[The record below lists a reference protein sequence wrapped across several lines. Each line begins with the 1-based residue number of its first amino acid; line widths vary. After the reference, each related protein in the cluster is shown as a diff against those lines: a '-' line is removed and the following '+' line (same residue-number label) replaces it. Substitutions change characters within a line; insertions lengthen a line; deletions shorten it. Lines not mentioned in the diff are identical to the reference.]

1 MEKDKQEGSGGIGG
15 KVKVKA
21 NVSLVLTG
29 PDGKV
34 KEKRVANLIVTSGL
48 NAMIKQ
54 VLVDVSGGAQPAKF
68 NYVGIGTGTTAPAA
82 GNTTLQTE
90 IGTRVQDTSP
100 EFPATGQGK
109 IESFFAAGN
118 GTGLIAESGVFNAS
132 TSGTLLARATFTA
145 IDKEA
150 LDTLL
155 VTWTITHS

>member
-1 MEKDKQEGSGGIGG
+1 MEKDKLEGSGGIGG

-21 NVSLVLTG
+21 NVSLILTG

-34 KEKRVANLIVTSGL
+34 KEKRVANLIVTAGL

-54 VLVDVSGGAQPAKF
+54 VLGDVAGGAQPAKF

-82 GNTTLQTE
+82 GNTALETE
-90 IGTRVQDTSP
+90 IGTRVQDADP
-100 EFPATGQGK
+100 EFPSTGQGK
-109 IESFFAAGN
+109 LESFFAAGN
-118 GTGLIAESGVFNAS
+118 GTGQITESGILSAL

-145 IDKEA
+145 IDKGA

-155 VTWTITHS
+155 ITWTITKS